1 MFLLDGVY
9 SVSDLEQLEK
19 DDELTL
25 KFEATPARKKPEPR
39 AETRVRLMGCTLSP
53 ERTCREFVSALRGR
67 CLTGGVTV
75 KTVVSDSRTALR
87 VRAPTP

>member
-1 MFLLDGVY
+1 VGSAAPRVG
-9 SVSDLEQLEK
+9 
-19 DDELTL
+19 
-25 KFEATPARKKPEPR
+25 AAR
-39 AETRVRLMGCTLSP
+39 RVRLMGCTLSP
-53 ERTCREFVSALRGR
+53 ERMCREFVSALRGR

>member
-1 MFLLDGVY
+1 LPVFLLDGVY

-39 AETRVRLMGCTLSP
+39 AEYGSW
-53 ERTCREFVSALRGR
+53 G
-67 CLTGGVTV
+67 
-75 KTVVSDSRTALR
+75 
-87 VRAPTP
+87 AP